1 MGTPF
6 RDLSVPLSHKAN
18 HPRNNRASPPLRRE
32 RVRGRQPAGLEV
44 AGGNL
49 NEVPNAILR
58 GQAGSRG
65 GSRAGDV
72 TASVFVLGE
81 GYPGEGREMPEGA
94 PSQASGSQPSR
105 KLLVQSQASFCFA
118 GSRGRLMH
126 SSPSIFLSTLPTS
139 TASQITLTLP
149 TCHSSSPWLGASNL
163 RLFSQAVSPLPPS
176 MTFLQWLCSTLLSPG
191 PSCFF
196 SSTSPCFLHKIVTQ

>member
-1 MGTPF
+1 M
-6 RDLSVPLSHKAN
+6 
-18 HPRNNRASPPLRRE
+18 
-32 RVRGRQPAGLEV
+32 

-58 GQAGSRG
+58 GQAEAGAEVVPGMVSGS
-65 GSRAGDV
+65 V

-94 PSQASGSQPSR
+94 PSQASCSQPSR

-139 TASQITLTLP
+139 TASQSHSHPPDLPQCFTLAGCIQPQVVLTGCESLASFHDLSP
-149 TCHSSSPWLGASNL
+149 AAFVPPSSHLGPPGSSPVSHLASFIKL
-163 RLFSQAVSPLPPS
+163 YPMIF
-176 MTFLQWLCSTLLSPG
+176 FLIMLLSG
-191 PSCFF
+191 
-196 SSTSPCFLHKIVTQ
+196 Q